1 MKEDSKVGTLE
12 AALDLLRRL
21 PPQKIEENVHSLAQ
35 LLPTQANDLLSTVDI
50 PAKIRVC
57 PISSRE
63 YLLCDYN
70 RDGNSYRSPWSNEYD
85 PPLDDMADGW
95 KPSERLR
102 KLEVVANEAFATYR
116 TLYYEGGVSSVYVWD
131 DIPAE
136 DENVNERFM
145 AAVLI
150 KKESEGT
157 EILRS
162 GAWDAMHVFEISV
175 NQDKNTDSS
184 TDHAPSATYNLT
196 TTITLHLDTAIDNL
210 DKFLLAGH
218 VTRQSRQSITL
229 LTPDTIEK
237 HIPIMGRMVE
247 EMESRMRSSLQEIYF
262 GKIHDVVNEIRPVMP
277 AGYLRHQADLQRE
290 MLGRLNLKKT
300 SKPEMSAEATVN
312 KHNNNEG
319 DIKEDI
325 TPERS

>member
-1 MKEDSKVGTLE
+1 MEEDSKVGTLE

-21 PPQKIEENVHSLAQ
+21 PPQNIEENVHSLAQ

-85 PPLDDMADGW
+85 PPLDEAADRW

-131 DIPAE
+131 DVPAE
-136 DENVNERFM
+136 DENVDERFM

-150 KKESEGT
+150 KKESEGA

-162 GAWDAMHVFEISV
+162 GAWDAMHVFEVSV
-175 NQDKNTDSS
+175 NKNTDS
-184 TDHAPSATYNLT
+184 TDQPPSATYNLT
-196 TTITLHLDTAIDNL
+196 TTITLHMDTVIDKLDN
-210 DKFLLAGH
+210 FLLAGH
-218 VTRQSRQSITL
+218 VTRQSRQSATL
-229 LTPDTIEK
+229 LTSDTIEE

-277 AGYLRHQADLQRE
+277 AGYLRHQADLQKE
-290 MLGRLNLKKT
+290 MMGRLNLKKT
-300 SKPEMSAEATVN
+300 SKPEVPAKEAVN
-312 KHNNNEG
+312 MHSNNE
-319 DIKEDI
+319 DDLKEDI
-325 TPERS
+325 ASECS